1 MGGLIFCLGVADKEM
16 QGTGAFWGMQPLYVG
31 LSSPELRP
39 QICVPVFGSG
49 FTHRD
54 VLDAAKGSE
63 WP

>member
-16 QGTGAFWGMQPLYVG
+16 QGAGAFGGTQPLDVG

-49 FTHRD
+49 FTHGD
-54 VLDAAKGSE
+54 VPDAAKGAE